1 MSCYD
6 VVMSKESV
14 SCRVTPQVREVLQQL
29 ADEDARTV
37 SWVVEMLVMEALQ
50 SRGLLP
56 AELQQRD
63 LRLDRWKRQRGE
75 QHPPLPTTP
84 EKSAPHD

>member
-1 MSCYD
+1 MACYD

-14 SCRVTPQVREVLQQL
+14 SCRVTPQVRDALQQL

-63 LRLDRWKRQRGE
+63 LRLDRWKRQRDA
-75 QHPPLPTTP
+75 QHPQPPM
-84 EKSAPHD
+84 KSEPK

>member
-1 MSCYD
+1 MACYD

-14 SCRVTPQVREVLQQL
+14 SCRVTPQVRDVLQQL
-29 ADEDARTV
+29 ADGDARTV

-50 SRGLLP
+50 GRGLLP

-63 LRLDRWKRQRGE
+63 LRLDRWKRQRDE
-75 QHPPLPTTP
+75 QPTPPPTKP
-84 EKSAPHD
+84 GPKGSRG